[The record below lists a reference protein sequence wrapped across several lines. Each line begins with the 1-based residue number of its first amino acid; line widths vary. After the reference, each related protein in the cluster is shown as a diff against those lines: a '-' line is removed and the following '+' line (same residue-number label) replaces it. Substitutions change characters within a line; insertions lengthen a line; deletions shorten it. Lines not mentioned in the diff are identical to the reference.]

1 MTKELIQAYTAR
13 ITQASKTELVVITYE
28 IILSDIKEAQ
38 TAFENGDNSQY
49 SKVLKHASIVINE
62 LMRSLDYQH
71 EISYNLMSLY
81 IYVSKCVIEANYQK
95 NAELLENA
103 AIVIR
108 TLRKGFEEICSHDL
122 SGPVMQNVQQLYAG
136 FTYGKGTL
144 NEVYIDPQER
154 NRGFK
159 A

>member
-28 IILSDIKEAQ
+28 ILLSDIKEAQ
-38 TAFENGDNSQY
+38 TAFEDGDISQY

-71 EISYNLMSLY
+71 EVSYNLMSLY
-81 IYVSKCVIEANYQK
+81 IYVSKCVIDANHQK
-95 NAELLENA
+95 STEFLEHA
-103 AIVIR
+103 VIVIQK
-108 TLRKGFEEICSHDL
+108 LMEGFKEISSQDM
-122 SGPVMQNVQQLYAG
+122 SGPVMQNTQQLYAG
-136 FTYGKGTL
+136 LTYGKGTL
-144 NEVYIDPQER
+144 NEVYIDPKEH

>member
-28 IILSDIKEAQ
+28 ILLSDIKEAL
-38 TAFENGDNSQY
+38 TAYEKGDNSQY

-71 EISYNLMSLY
+71 EVSYNLMSLY
-81 IYVSKCVIEANYQK
+81 IYVSKCVIEANHQK
-95 NAELLENA
+95 NTELLENA
-103 AIVIR
+103 VIVIQI
-108 TLRKGFEEICSHDL
+108 LMEGFEEICSQDM
-122 SGPVMQNVQQLYAG
+122 SGPVMQNAQQLYAG
-136 FTYGKGTL
+136 LTYGKNTL
-144 NEVYIDPQER
+144 NEVYIDPQEH

>member
-28 IILSDIKEAQ
+28 ILLSDIKEAQ
-38 TAFENGDNSQY
+38 TAFEIGDNSQY
-49 SKVLKHASIVINE
+49 SKVLKHASTVINE
-62 LMRSLDYQH
+62 LMRSLDYQY

-81 IYVSKCVIEANYQK
+81 IYASKCLIEANYQK
-95 NAELLENA
+95 NIGLLENA
-103 AIVIR
+103 AIVIQK
-108 TLRKGFEEICSHDL
+108 LMAGFEEICSQDM
-122 SGPVMQNVQQLYAG
+122 SGPVMQNAQQLYAG
-136 FTYGKGTL
+136 LTYGKGTL
-144 NEVYIDPQER
+144 NEVYIDPQEH